1 MYRPA
6 LMLSLLGRSGAR
18 VIRHLTNLKNFDP
31 ASARSI
37 PSLQHI
43 ACPPEGEGYH
53 CFSSQVWH
61 GTRSPTPPDV
71 SIPLRNWQ
79 NDTVG
84 DFILPGSIFNVPV
97 RKDILQRVV
106 RWQMAKRQQGTHK
119 TKTRSEVRGGGRK
132 PHPQKGTGQARSGSI
147 RAAQA
152 KASEGRLTVLDT
164 LALEGFKTRDLDE
177 RLDVLYKDSPRRSIL
192 MIDSAKDGVDGG

>member
-1 MYRPA
+1 MAKAWRRLRCFKSVTRA
-6 LMLSLLGRSGAR
+6 SDVLQ
-18 VIRHLTNLKNFDP
+18 NFDP

-43 ACPPEGEGYH
+43 ACPPEGERTERISPFIQVSGTGLLSLLIGRMQSNLSSEKECLAGEGYH

-106 RWQMAKRQQGTHK
+106 RWQMAKRQQ
-119 TKTRSEVRGGGRK
+119 VR
-132 PHPQKGTGQARSGSI
+132 PP
-147 RAAQA
+147 
-152 KASEGRLTVLDT
+152 
-164 LALEGFKTRDLDE
+164 
-177 RLDVLYKDSPRRSIL
+177 
-192 MIDSAKDGVDGG
+192 